1 MNDTLLQLYYEFID
15 QIKPENIQDAH
26 ITLWQYMLAYVTE
39 DKLIY
44 MSKMSHYAKD
54 PIDFLINLFE
64 SYSNSDWIEIIK
76 VD

>member
-1 MNDTLLQLYYEFID
+1 MSDNLLQLYNEFID

-26 ITLWQYMLAYVTE
+26 ITLWQYMLAYITE

-54 PIDFLINLFE
+54 PTDFLIGLFK
-64 SYSNSDWIEIIK
+64 SYAASDWI
-76 VD
+76 

>member
-26 ITLWQYMLAYVTE
+26 VTLWKYMMTYITE

-44 MSKMSHYAKD
+44 
-54 PIDFLINLFE
+54 I
-64 SYSNSDWIEIIK
+64 
-76 VD
+76 